1 MNKTNNIF
9 EMFDSIN
16 KNLLKK
22 FDEFNEM
29 KNNALKEYISEGIHN
44 EVTFKYDTKL
54 EPEDKKKIII
64 DKLNRWNMLAQVFG
78 NDIVVKF
85 EFGKDEIFYFTWD
98 EDYNGFVTVDPN
110 GDKYLY
116 NTKDETLNKLV
127 DDEKKDENEKKQDE
141 NENTRKP
148 SGGCIS
154 EPVGK
159 TIIPDDIQEMD
170 VEDIEKDFGLKD
182 DKNLASNLRNALRNS
197 YAEFKEKNEK
207 CEEIFC
213 PFGAAENFKADV
225 IDQAAYETDFDD
237 NDNPIQIKFDISWL
251 LPDYEYDTDEYYI
264 AIDDI
269 YHNESANLDKFCE
282 LIKEKYNF
290 SLGSWNVKFD
300 EDNDVHEIQFIFTF

>member
-16 KNLLKK
+16 KNLLKT

-29 KNNALKEYISEGIHN
+29 KNNALKQYIGEGIHN

-98 EDYNGFVTVDPN
+98 KDYNGFVTVDPN

-148 SGGCIS
+148 SGDCIS

-213 PFGAAENFKADV
+213 PFGAAENFKVDV

-237 NDNPIQIKFDISWL
+237 NGNPIQIKFDISWL
-251 LPDYEYDTDEYYI
+251 LPYYYDNKEYYI
-264 AIDDI
+264 AIDAI

-300 EDNDVHEIQFIFTF
+300 KDKVVNEIQFIFTF